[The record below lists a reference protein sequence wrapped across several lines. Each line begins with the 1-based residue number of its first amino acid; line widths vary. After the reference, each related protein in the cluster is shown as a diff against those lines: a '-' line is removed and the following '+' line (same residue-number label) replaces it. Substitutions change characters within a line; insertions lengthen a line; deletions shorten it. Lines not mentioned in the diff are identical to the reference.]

1 MPTSN
6 AMGAAGSAPFGDV
19 KQNWGWLLGLGILSI
34 LLGTI
39 GLGGQM
45 AFGLTWATMVFLG
58 ALLMVGGI
66 FQIIEAFKCKGW
78 KSVLWHVLIG
88 LLYVVGGVV
97 IFVDPM
103 LAATG
108 FTLMLAWVLIIVGI
122 MRIVIAFQLRGSKGW
137 FWPLLAGIASIVLG
151 AIILAKWPIS
161 GLWVIGLFVA
171 IELIFNGWAYVFIAL
186 AARNAAKAE
195 ALPSHNEA
203 ASA

>member
-1 MPTSN
+1 MPISN
-6 AMGAAGSAPFGDV
+6 AMGAAQGASFGEV

-58 ALLMVGGI
+58 ALLMVSGI

-78 KSVLWHVLIG
+78 KGILWHVLIG
-88 LLYVVGGVV
+88 LLYVVGGGV

-103 LAATG
+103 LAAAG

-122 MRIVIAFQLRGSKGW
+122 MRIIMAFQLRDSKGW

-151 AIILAKWPIS
+151 GIILAEWPIS

-171 IELIFNGWAYVFIAL
+171 IELIFNGWSYVFIAL

-195 ALPSHNEA
+195 EAGTPQA